1 MNLLSNVKS
10 YSGMIFNTKQLLK
23 TDKYLKRKDGEMI
36 KWALTKDNLPQLI
49 EKLKTL
55 DFTKRW
61 RVTVTDAKLNRSLEQ
76 NERLWQLYTSI
87 SQHTGIDKSQL
98 HELMGW
104 KFLREQKVI
113 AGMPCEVIKST
124 TKLTTSEM
132 TEYQNSIEIWAQ
144 TNLGW
149 MWDYE

>member
-1 MNLLSNVKS
+1 MNLLNVVKS
-10 YSGMIFNTKQLLK
+10 YSEMTFNTKQLLK

-36 KWALTKDNLPQLI
+36 KWSLTKENLPMLY
-49 EKLKTL
+49 EKLKAL

-61 RVTVTDAKLNRSLEQ
+61 RVTVTDAKLNRSHEQ

>member
-1 MNLLSNVKS
+1 MT
-10 YSGMIFNTKQLLK
+10 FNTKQLLK

-49 EKLKTL
+49 EKLKNL

>member
-1 MNLLSNVKS
+1 MT
-10 YSGMIFNTKQLLK
+10 FNTKQLLK

-76 NERLWQLYTSI
+76 NERLWELYTSLGN
-87 SQHTGIDKSQL
+87 HLGLDKQQV
-98 HELMGW
+98 HELMSYRL
-104 KFLREQKVI
+104 LRYQTVI
-113 AGMPCEVIKST
+113 AGFPVELIKST

-132 TEYQNSIEIWAQ
+132 TEYQQQVEVWGQ
-144 TNLGW
+144 TVGW
-149 MWDYE
+149 GWDY